1 MYHFIVLGLK
11 IEWTASTFQN
21 SCFPLLLKAQLHHSH
36 IWHSL
41 LPTFESKPNFLSFLL
56 FFFFGFFLSLGFG
69 SNYKSL
75 ISPSCP
81 HLVLSIC
88 YSWILQGWSTPYAL
102 FRPYVN
108 GLIKEFKHKDQCP
121 IYNSIPSY
129 FGKFIFSWKTYL
141 NLYLKWT
148 MTFKSP
154 HFFSSFLFFFHFWIF
169 FFFWR
174 KKSDQVLS
182 QPIKVFYLFYY
193 KAHLKCS
200 LSSLMKALPLV
211 SKVWSI
217 FIFILIWA
225 LPLVQR
231 VWLNNSNYFIF

>member
-36 IWHSL
+36 TLSFPHLNPS
-41 LPTFESKPNFLSFLL
+41 PTFFLSFLSFL
-56 FFFFGFFLSLGFG
+56 GFFFFFGFFFSLGFG

-129 FGKFIFSWKTYL
+129 FGNFIFSWKTYL

-154 HFFSSFLFFFHFWIF
+154 HLFSSFLFFFHFWIF
-169 FFFWR
+169 FFFL
-174 KKSDQVLS
+174 KKKKWPSFISTHQSLLFVLL
-182 QPIKVFYLFYY
+182 Q
-193 KAHLKCS
+193 
-200 LSSLMKALPLV
+200 SS
-211 SKVWSI
+211 S
-217 FIFILIWA
+217 
-225 LPLVQR
+225 
-231 VWLNNSNYFIF
+231 